1 MDITLDQT
9 NITLK
14 MVENLE
20 AMEEPIIAEIEAESY
35 SQVCILRFHEN
46 NKVSLIIPTENDEYI
61 ADVDEH
67 DKLVEFLHRYFTEFE
82 KIRLYTKISREI
94 RKSPP
99 TISTILYDFLNRIKK

>member
-9 NITLK
+9 NIYLK
-14 MVENLE
+14 MVENME
-20 AMEEPIIAEIEAESY
+20 AMQDAIIAEIEAESY
-35 SQVCILRFHEN
+35 SQLCTLRFHEN
-46 NKVSLIIPTENDEYI
+46 NKVSLIIPTDNDEYI

-94 RKSPP
+94 RKSEPP
-99 TISTILYDFLNRIKK
+99 VSTILHDFLNRMRK